1 MTEVN
6 DLTRLYAEPDSFGG
20 DTTFG
25 CSLAHFQSALDNLL
39 PNDLSWSGCGLIG
52 TCNSED
58 RLSTRERE
66 GQELDL
72 LVGLIVDVDIDVASL
87 ASHPGFAVQTG
98 LQADDAVRS
107 SKERFADTCYERL
120 RSWRK

>member
-6 DLTRLYAEPDSFGG
+6 DLTRLYAEPDSLGG

-25 CSLAHFQSALDNLL
+25 CSFAHVQSALDNLL
-39 PNDLSWSGCGLIG
+39 PDDLSWSRCGFIG
-52 TCNSED
+52 TCSSED
-58 RLSTRERE
+58 RLSTCQRER
-66 GQELDL
+66 QELHL
-72 LVGLIVDVDIDVASL
+72 LVGMIVDVDVDEAALTSY
-87 ASHPGFAVQTG
+87 PGFAVQTG
-98 LQADDAVRS
+98 LQADDTIRG